1 MVITNWGM
9 DENEVSLKKVLGR
22 LKPKTSL
29 KLVIISV
36 ESRKIQDPFLWN
48 WTTRDTGTGTFL
60 NN

>member
-36 ESRKIQDPFLWN
+36 ESRKIQDPFYEIGPPVTLVLVL
-48 WTTRDTGTGTFL
+48 F
-60 NN
+60 